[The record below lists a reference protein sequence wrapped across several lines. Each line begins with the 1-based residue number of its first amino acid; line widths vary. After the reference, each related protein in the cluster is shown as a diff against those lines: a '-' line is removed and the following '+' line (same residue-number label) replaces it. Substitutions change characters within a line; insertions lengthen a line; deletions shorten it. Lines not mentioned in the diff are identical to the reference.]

1 MAGPIARYFRFAER
15 STDLATE
22 LRAGLT
28 TYMVMAYIIFVNPS
42 VLGLVGVPGL
52 EGKGLPFA
60 ATLTATCLTAGVL
73 SIAMGLASNYPLV
86 LAPGMGL
93 NAVVAFELVATRGL
107 TWPQAMT
114 VVFLEGVAI
123 TLLVLTRFRETVM
136 DAVPLGLKRAIG
148 VGIGLFIA
156 FIGFFTSGFVVKPLS
171 GPLPVAL
178 GTFGGLP
185 AVVFVLGF
193 ILTAWL
199 MARRVRGALL
209 LGIVLTTLL
218 AIVLN
223 GALASW
229 QGFSTPGAA
238 RIPAAI
244 VEPPDLS
251 TVGRLDFGLVAR
263 LGVVTAVLVTF
274 SIMLSDFFDTMGT
287 IIGVGGKAGFLDARG
302 RLPGVNRVLL
312 GDSLGA
318 ALGGLANASSNTTYI
333 ESAAGVAEGGRTGLP
348 SVVVGVLFLLSMFF
362 SPLASVIPAQATAP
376 ALILVGF
383 FMMTIARE
391 IPWDDYEEAI
401 PAFVTMLT
409 MPFTWSITNGIGA
422 GFVTYGTLNAAR
434 DNVILVAPF
443 YSGNSHAAGK
453 YAASDPA
460 PGYWDAIIGSGKPV
474 DTDRF
479 FVVSSDTLVNL
490 NVKDPKTIT
499 TGPASINSD
508 TGRPYGMSFPI
519 VTIRDFVNVQKALL
533 DSLGIKKLH
542 AVMGASMGALQS
554 FEWAAAY
561 PDMVERIVP
570 VIGAAELN
578 AFGIGW
584 LGVWAAPIMLDPR
597 WNKGDYYGQEEPV
610 EGLALALKIV
620 TLHARHYGWASD
632 PRRAPPDR
640 SSRPCSSA

>member
-1 MAGPIARYFRFAER
+1 MTGPIARYFRFAER

-263 LGVVTAVLVTF
+263 LGVVSAVLVTF

-302 RLPGVNRVLL
+302 RLPGGRRGRPLPPVHVLL
-312 GDSLGA
+312 AARGCDPRPGDRARADHRRLLHDDDRAGHP
-318 ALGGLANASSNTTYI
+318 LGGLRGGDPRVRDDAGDAVHLVDHQRNRRGLRDLQRDQDAQRQGTAGPLDGSPRGRGVHRLLRP
-333 ESAAGVAEGGRTGLP
+333 AAHRARDAIGDGNEPTGRLSDGAP
-348 SVVVGVLFLLSMFF
+348 AVGDGAHVGVRRDRREEDVLNRRVHDRGRYHDQERPRRLRD
-362 SPLASVIPAQATAP
+362 VRHAQR
-376 ALILVGF
+376 G
-383 FMMTIARE
+383 
-391 IPWDDYEEAI
+391 
-401 PAFVTMLT
+401 
-409 MPFTWSITNGIGA
+409 
-422 GFVTYGTLNAAR
+422 
-434 DNVILVAPF
+434 
-443 YSGNSHAAGK
+443 
-453 YAASDPA
+453 
-460 PGYWDAIIGSGKPV
+460 
-474 DTDRF
+474 
-479 FVVSSDTLVNL
+479 
-490 NVKDPKTIT
+490 
-499 TGPASINSD
+499 
-508 TGRPYGMSFPI
+508 
-519 VTIRDFVNVQKALL
+519 
-533 DSLGIKKLH
+533 
-542 AVMGASMGALQS
+542 
-554 FEWAAAY
+554 
-561 PDMVERIVP
+561 ERQ
-570 VIGAAELN
+570 
-578 AFGIGW
+578 
-584 LGVWAAPIMLDPR
+584 R
-597 WNKGDYYGQEEPV
+597 
-610 EGLALALKIV
+610 
-620 TLHARHYGWASD
+620 D
-632 PRRAPPDR
+632 PRRALQIGR
-640 SSRPCSSA
+640 AHV